1 MNETVVAT
9 PTRNTDRFRVL
20 VLVLTL
26 INTIFAAALSG
37 LQVDAN
43 IRADR
48 ANRDSQ
54 YYALLAANE
63 LVRVGHQSAYDLE
76 LFATTVKDAQQSLV
90 MALTA
95 LELEEAGKKES
106 AEKLVSQSEIAQARS
121 NKGVSLSMLY
131 SDPRYAPS
139 EPDGSPDLEAYL
151 ADQSKGP
158 NDLVAKQNAATD
170 GYHSWDNKADSYIAV
185 LSILAIAFFLLG
197 LAQSTSRMRLF
208 FALTALGVM
217 LLAAAWTGFIMIA

>member
-1 MNETVVAT
+1 MNGNVANA
-9 PTRNTDRFRVL
+9 NTDRFRVI

-63 LVRVGHQSAYDLE
+63 VVRFGHQGDYDAK
-76 LFATTVKDAQQSLV
+76 LFATLINQAQQSTILE
-90 MALTA
+90 LTA
-95 LELEEAGKKES
+95 LELEQAGEDER
-106 AEKLVSQSEIAQARS
+106 AAALLSQSQAAQARS
-121 NKGVSLSMLY
+121 DRGTALSIFY
-131 SDPRYAPS
+131 TDPRYAPT
-139 EPDGSPDLEAYL
+139 EPDGLPDPVAYL
-151 ADQSKGP
+151 EDLSKLA
-158 NDLVAKQNAATD
+158 NELTEKQNIASD
-170 GYHSWDNKADSYIAV
+170 EYHRWDSKADSYIAV

-197 LAQSTSRMRLF
+197 LAQSTVRMRLF
-208 FALTALGVM
+208 FALSALGIM
-217 LLAAAWTGFIMIA
+217 LLAAAWTGFILLA